1 MKPSGV
7 VRAEGDYS
15 MDDDPRGI
23 TVHAALAHELPAH
36 QHPRL
41 TRVITNMLHG
51 RQLVCDLVVPPDLA
65 ASASAPVNAQ
75 RTTMPEPRDH
85 AEYCRNRA
93 QECRQLAEVAT
104 SQSVRQSYLRLARS
118 YDAFAIE

>member
-7 VRAEGDYS
+7 VHAEGDCS
-15 MDDDPRGI
+15 MDDGPRGI
-23 TVHAALAHELPAH
+23 SVHAAVAHDLPAH
-36 QHPRL
+36 QRPRL
-41 TRVITNMLHG
+41 TRFIADMLRG
-51 RQLVCDLVVPPDLA
+51 GEFICDLIVPPDLA
-65 ASASAPVNAQ
+65 ASASAPMNAK
-75 RTTMPEPRDH
+75 RTTMPERGDH

-104 SQSVRQSYLRLARS
+104 SSTVRQSYLRLARS